1 MDNNDVNTN
10 NFDELDD
17 FGKLLAEHSETQSI
31 KEGEIVEGEVI
42 MVTKDF
48 VMVDIGHKS
57 EGRIPI
63 DEFIGPEGGKPSISE
78 GDVIS
83 VYVDEFENEDGLIQ
97 LSKDKAD
104 KLRIWDEIDRASEA
118 GELVEGVITGRVK
131 GGLTVDIG
139 VKAFLPGSQVD
150 LRPVRNLDKFIGE
163 SFAFKIIKFN
173 KRRGNIVLSRRA
185 LLEKERQE
193 LKEKTLE
200 RIEEGVVLD
209 GIVKNITDYGCFV
222 DLGGIDGLLHIT
234 DMSWGRVNHPSEMF
248 RVGDEVKVKVL
259 KFDPESERVSLGLK
273 QISEDPWV
281 DVGSKYSVGMKV
293 TGKVVSLTEYGAF
306 VELEEGVEGL
316 VHISEMSW
324 LKRIKHPSQMVS
336 VSDILEA
343 MVLEVDVENRRM
355 SLGMKQVEENPWE
368 TLRKRYPEGAVIR
381 SKVRNITNFGVF
393 VGIEEGIDGLIHVSD
408 LSWSTKPKN
417 PLDMFKKGQEIE
429 AKVLSID
436 VENQRFSLGIK
447 QLHGD
452 PWISVDRKYP
462 IGTVIEGN
470 VSKVFDFGAV
480 VEIDDEIEGLVHISE
495 LADEKV
501 ADIHQVVQ
509 EGQTLRAKVISLIPE
524 ERKIGLSVKR
534 LLESEALE
542 SSDEFLRRQKARTG
556 TVLGELL
563 KKKLGD
569 KLTDMGDEPGAEA
582 EVAAIDDD
590 EEEVLTE
597 PATVVAPPSEEE
609 APAEEEAPVE
619 AEAEVVEEAPAEE
632 EAPLEA
638 EAEVVAEAAVEAEAE
653 AAQEAPA
660 EEEKSE

>member
-1 MDNNDVNTN
+1 MDKHDFTTN
-10 NFDELDD
+10 NIDELDD

-31 KEGEIVEGEVI
+31 KEGEIVEGTVI
-42 MVTKDF
+42 LVTKDF

-63 DEFIGPEGGKPSISE
+63 DEFIGPEGGKPSIAE
-78 GDVIS
+78 GDNIS

-118 GELVEGVITGRVK
+118 GELVEGIITGRVK

-163 SFAFKIIKFN
+163 KYQFKIIKFN

-200 RIEEGVVLD
+200 RIEEGVVVD

-248 RVGDEVKVKVL
+248 RVGDEVKIKVL
-259 KFDPESERVSLGLK
+259 KFDPETERVSLGLK
-273 QISEDPWV
+273 QITEDPWV
-281 DVGSKYSVGMKV
+281 DVAAKFSVGQKV

-306 VELEEGVEGL
+306 VELQEGVEGL

-336 VSDILEA
+336 INDVVEA
-343 MVLEVDVENRRM
+343 MVLEVDQENRRM

-368 TLRKRYPEGAVIR
+368 TLRKRYPEGAIIR

-417 PLDMFKKGQEIE
+417 PLDIFKKGQEIE

-447 QLHGD
+447 QLHLD
-452 PWISVDRKYP
+452 PWANVDRKYP

-501 ADIHQVVQ
+501 PDIHKVVQ

-534 LLESEALE
+534 LLESEAME
-542 SSDEFLRRQKARTG
+542 SSEEFLRRQKARTG
-556 TVLGELL
+556 TVLGDLL
-563 KKKLGD
+563 KQKLGD
-569 KLTDMGDEPGAEA
+569 RLTEMASANEIAVE
-582 EVAAIDDD
+582 EVVD
-590 EEEVLTE
+590 EEE
-597 PATVVAPPSEEE
+597 EEALE
-609 APAEEEAPVE
+609 APATIVATPEETAVAAE
-619 AEAEVVEEAPAEE
+619 AEAEVEVEAEVEEA
-632 EAPLEA
+632 
-638 EAEVVAEAAVEAEAE
+638 VAEG
-653 AAQEAPA
+653 
-660 EEEKSE
+660 EEKTE

>member
-1 MDNNDVNTN
+1 MVPGQMQPEVCRKKRGRGFLFNMDKHDFTTN
-10 NFDELDD
+10 NIDELDD

-31 KEGEIVEGEVI
+31 KEGEIVEGTVI
-42 MVTKDF
+42 LVTKDF

-63 DEFIGPEGGKPSISE
+63 DEFIGPEGGKPSIAE
-78 GDVIS
+78 GDNIS

-118 GELVEGVITGRVK
+118 GELVEGIITGRVK

-163 SFAFKIIKFN
+163 KYQFKIIKFN

-200 RIEEGVVLD
+200 RIEEGVVVD

-248 RVGDEVKVKVL
+248 RVGDEVKIKVL
-259 KFDPESERVSLGLK
+259 KFDPETERVSLGLK
-273 QISEDPWV
+273 QITEDPWV
-281 DVGSKYSVGMKV
+281 DVAAKFSVGQKV

-306 VELEEGVEGL
+306 VELQEGVEGL

-336 VSDILEA
+336 INDVVEA
-343 MVLEVDVENRRM
+343 MVLEVDQENRRM

-368 TLRKRYPEGAVIR
+368 TLRKRYPEGAIIR

-417 PLDMFKKGQEIE
+417 PLDIFKKGQEIE

-447 QLHGD
+447 QLHLD
-452 PWISVDRKYP
+452 PWANVDRKYP

-501 ADIHQVVQ
+501 PDIHKVVQ

-534 LLESEALE
+534 LLESEAME
-542 SSDEFLRRQKARTG
+542 SSEEFLRRQKARTG
-556 TVLGELL
+556 TVLGDLL
-563 KKKLGD
+563 KQKLGD
-569 KLTDMGDEPGAEA
+569 RLTEMASANEIAVE
-582 EVAAIDDD
+582 EVVD
-590 EEEVLTE
+590 EEE
-597 PATVVAPPSEEE
+597 EEALE
-609 APAEEEAPVE
+609 APATIVATPEETAVAAE
-619 AEAEVVEEAPAEE
+619 AEAEVEAEVEEA
-632 EAPLEA
+632 
-638 EAEVVAEAAVEAEAE
+638 VAEG
-653 AAQEAPA
+653 
-660 EEEKSE
+660 EEKTE